1 MNDLLTADEKRAIEL
16 ENTANGWGY
25 SREDTLKYIEQHRT
39 GDAKAKEAVEYRFED
54 VNYHSICR
62 CLAKGDYAGAIE
74 FVNNNFN

>member
-1 MNDLLTADEKRAIEL
+1 MYDLLTDDEKRAIEL

-39 GDAKAKEAVEYRFED
+39 GDTKAKQAVRYRFED

-62 CLAKGDYAGAIE
+62 CLDKGDYAGAVAI
-74 FVNNNFN
+74 VDKDWN